1 MIIFLVFLGRAAWR
15 GWRQAVCS
23 AIGLSTTLA
32 LAFFHSLAVPPINSP
47 DLGILAVLAGLV
59 FSLLIF
65 AFARVVPA
73 GSGDYPWRYWYAQP
87 QPDLV
92 ACPLMGC
99 AFRNDVPD
107 TIAHGS
113 WRIHIRSLTGR
124 PFSVCSACRCAMPCT
139 LLVPLNLAHLKIN
152 MPSRKIWDGMFRSTN
167 KCI

>member
-15 GWRQAVCS
+15 GWRQA
-23 AIGLSTTLA
+23 GLFRIRVIHHA
-32 LAFFHSLAVPPINSP
+32 GAGFFHSLAVPPINSP

-139 LLVPLNLAHLKIN
+139 ATGPVKP
-152 MPSRKIWDGMFRSTN
+152 RSP
-167 KCI
+167 